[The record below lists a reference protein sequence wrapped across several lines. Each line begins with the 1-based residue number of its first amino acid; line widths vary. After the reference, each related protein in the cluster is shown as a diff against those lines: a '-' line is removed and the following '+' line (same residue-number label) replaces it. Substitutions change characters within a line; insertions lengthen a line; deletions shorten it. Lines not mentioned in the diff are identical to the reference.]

1 MARILCGISAALAFA
16 TAPLYIAEVAP
27 SDWRGAL
34 GSCVQLACTIGTV
47 CTTLPMPRFLCVFTI
62 HQNSRFLRSLR
73 DSARVSLGRAA
84 RARVSCAGRLDDRG
98 DRRVLCVNAC
108 ARDAAMAP
116 ESQAQERRPPRAPLS
131 ANQSIRRRGRGAS
144 HALHLKPIHI
154 SAICIIFIYS
164 VLYEYI
170 LARGTSTFC
179 LQCTCT
185 LQQTLIPPI
194 NNSGSVHMNI
204 YQ

>member
-1 MARILCGISAALAFA
+1 MLSICSMLLKSNCVGLSALCGAHSLWNLCGLRVRHCPTVHRRSGPLRLARRTRLVRSARLHHRYRMHYTTDA
-16 TAPLYIAEVAP
+16 TL
-27 SDWRGAL
+27 S
-34 GSCVQLACTIGTV
+34 
-47 CTTLPMPRFLCVFTI
+47 VFTI

-84 RARVSCAGRLDDRG
+84 RARVSCAGRRGDRG

-144 HALHLKPIHI
+144 HALHLKLIHI

-170 LARGTSTFC
+170 LLTVYMYEG
-179 LQCTCT
+179 
-185 LQQTLIPPI
+185 
-194 NNSGSVHMNI
+194 
-204 YQ
+204 